1 MIALPRPLRTLIS
14 VRDARVQ
21 GRAAPSP
28 AEASIVLGHLPDMRG
43 NQLEFFTKAR
53 REHGNV
59 VRFRFGWATAH
70 LLAHPDAIKHVFIDN
85 VRNFDKQTP
94 GFEKLRTILGNGLL
108 TSEGAFWLRQRRIA
122 QPGFSRERIQR
133 FAPVMADATDQLV
146 DSWLPLR
153 SLGPV
158 DVHAGMMLVALRIAG
173 LTLLSTDFTREA
185 RAVGDAL
192 TVLLPEF
199 QRAILNPL
207 HGLIRRIPT
216 PKTRKIQGAM
226 DDLLRVVREAIE
238 ERRSMSD
245 PVASGG
251 RPPPD
256 DLLSM
261 LMQARD
267 EETGAAMSAEQLAD
281 EVLTIFLAG
290 HETTANALSWALL
303 LASEHPA
310 ETALVVREID
320 DVLGGEVPT
329 AAHVPALSRT
339 RAFIMESMRLYPP
352 AWMIARRCVADDE
365 IGGFFIPGGS
375 LVLASPFVTQRH
387 PDFFPNP
394 EGFDP
399 SRFLEPAS
407 RDPRTRAAYFP
418 FGMGPRLCIG
428 QSFAMLEAVLIFAR
442 LQQRLRFRRVPGE
455 APKPIP
461 SVTLRPAT
469 ALLMEIEPR

>member
-1 MIALPRPLRTLIS
+1 M
-14 VRDARVQ
+14 
-21 GRAAPSP
+21 
-28 AEASIVLGHLPDMRG
+28 LGHLPDMRRD
-43 NQLEFFTKAR
+43 QLGFFARAR
-53 REHGNV
+53 REHGDV
-59 VRFRFGWATAH
+59 VRFRFGWATVH
-70 LLAHPDAIKHVFIDN
+70 LLAHPHAIKHVFTDN
-85 VRNFDKQTP
+85 VRNYDKQTP

-133 FAPVMADATDQLV
+133 FAPVMAEATDHLV
-146 DSWLPLR
+146 DAWLSKR

-173 LTLLSTDFTREA
+173 LTLLSTDFTKDA
-185 RAVGDAL
+185 KAVGDAL
-192 TVLLPEF
+192 MVLLPEV
-199 QRAILNPL
+199 QRAVLNPL
-207 HGLIRRIPT
+207 HAVLRRLPTPRTRRI
-216 PKTRKIQGAM
+216 QASM
-226 DDLLRVVREAIE
+226 DDLVRVVRDAIE
-238 ERRSMSD
+238 ARRSMPS
-245 PVASGG
+245 
-251 RPPPD
+251 PPD

-303 LASEHPA
+303 LATDHPD
-310 ETALVVREID
+310 ETALVVQEID
-320 DVLGGEVPT
+320 EVLGKDVPT
-329 AAHVPALSRT
+329 AAKIPALQRT
-339 RAFIMESMRLYPP
+339 RAFLMEAMRLYPP
-352 AWMIARRCVADDE
+352 AWMIARRCIEEDE
-365 IGGFFIPGGS
+365 VGGFLIPAGS

-399 SRFLEPAS
+399 ARFMEPRS
-407 RDPRTRAAYFP
+407 KDPRTKAAYFP

-442 LQQRLRFRRVPGE
+442 LLQRLAFRRAPGE
-455 APKPIP
+455 APRAIP
-461 SVTLRPAT
+461 SVTLRPAK